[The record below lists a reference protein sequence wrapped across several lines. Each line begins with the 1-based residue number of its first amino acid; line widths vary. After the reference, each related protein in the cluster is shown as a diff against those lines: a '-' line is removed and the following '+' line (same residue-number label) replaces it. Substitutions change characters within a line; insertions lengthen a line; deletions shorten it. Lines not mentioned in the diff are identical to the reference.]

1 MLLQERLHDIAGRFP
16 DKLALGF
23 AHESLT
29 FAELDQRS
37 RALAARWRNWGVRPG
52 DRVGL
57 LTEPCAAG
65 VVGFWAALYADAIAV
80 HLNEQLGPDALR
92 HIVEDCEPSIVVT
105 SRRYVSKLARWRPS
119 TPTTA
124 RRTTC
129 PHRSVQ

>member
-37 RALAARWRNWGVRPG
+37 RALAARWRDWGVRPG

-57 LTEPCAAG
+57 LAEPCAA
-65 VVGFWAALYADAIAV
+65 VVVAFWAALYADAIAV
-80 HLNEQLGPDALR
+80 HLNDQLAPEALGDILDDCR
-92 HIVEDCEPSIVVT
+92 PAVIVGDRAETVWITDGRAAGRV
-105 SRRYVSKLARWRPS
+105 A
-119 TPTTA
+119 
-124 RRTTC
+124 
-129 PHRSVQ
+129 

>member
-37 RALAARWRNWGVRPG
+37 RALAARWRDWGVRPG

-57 LTEPCAAG
+57 LAEPCAAI
-65 VVGFWAALYADAIAV
+65 VVAFWAALYADAIAV
-80 HLNEQLGPDALR
+80 HLNE
-92 HIVEDCEPSIVVT
+92 
-105 SRRYVSKLARWRPS
+105 
-119 TPTTA
+119 
-124 RRTTC
+124 
-129 PHRSVQ
+129 HRSGSIGRHSGRL